1 MRFWL
6 VVLILISSLS
16 LQHSVAEELSD
27 DARQIIE
34 EMEKLYRGDASRAT
48 LTMTV
53 MTPRNDR
60 RLRMSAE
67 SLGQDYALYRIL
79 APKKEEGIATLK
91 REKEMWNYFP
101 KINKVI
107 KVPPSMMMGSWMG
120 SDVTNDDLLRET
132 ELVDAYDL
140 SLETTEDQY
149 RITLL
154 PKEDTVT
161 VWGRIDYIV
170 DRHLMLPLEQVFFD
184 ERGRKI
190 RRMEFS
196 EVKEFEGKRLPS
208 VLKVMPLNKEGHQTV
223 VEYES
228 LDFDAPDVTKDL
240 FTRRNLTSRF

>member
-6 VVLILISSLS
+6 VVLIFISSLS

-53 MTPRNDR
+53 MTPRNER

-107 KVPPSMMMGSWMG
+107 KVPPSM
-120 SDVTNDDLLRET
+120 
-132 ELVDAYDL
+132 
-140 SLETTEDQY
+140 
-149 RITLL
+149 I
-154 PKEDTVT
+154 
-161 VWGRIDYIV
+161 
-170 DRHLMLPLEQVFFD
+170 F
-184 ERGRKI
+184 
-190 RRMEFS
+190 
-196 EVKEFEGKRLPS
+196 GK
-208 VLKVMPLNKEGHQTV
+208 
-223 VEYES
+223 
-228 LDFDAPDVTKDL
+228 
-240 FTRRNLTSRF
+240 

>member
-6 VVLILISSLS
+6 VVLVFLTSLS
-16 LQHSVAEELSD
+16 LQHSFAEALSD
-27 DARQIIE
+27 EAHQIIE

-48 LTMTV
+48 ITMTV
-53 MTPRNDR
+53 VTPRNER

-67 SLGQDYALYRIL
+67 SLGQEYALYRIL

-149 RITLL
+149 RITLV

-161 VWGRIDYIV
+161 VWGRIDYMV
-170 DRHLMLPLEQVFFD
+170 DRHAMLPVEQVFFD

-196 EVKEFEGKRLPS
+196 DVKEFEGKRLPS
-208 VLKVMPLNKEGHQTV
+208 ILKVIPLNKEGHETV
-223 VEYES
+223 VEYEQ
-228 LDFDAPDVTKDL
+228 LDFDATDVTKDL